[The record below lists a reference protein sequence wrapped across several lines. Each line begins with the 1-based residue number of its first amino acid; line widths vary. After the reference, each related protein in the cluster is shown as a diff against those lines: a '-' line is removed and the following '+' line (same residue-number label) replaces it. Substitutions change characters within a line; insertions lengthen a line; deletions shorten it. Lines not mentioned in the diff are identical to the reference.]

1 MKRDM
6 KASSQTNDMMLKEWR
21 QKMTALKPEELASMK
36 HALMAMNERQAADT
50 SYGQYGLYG
59 KYTDY
64 GDYPGDV
71 ETEAE
76 KMQMAQ

>member
-1 MKRDM
+1 M
-6 KASSQTNDMMLKEWR
+6 ASSQTDDVMLNEWR
-21 QKMTALKPEELASMK
+21 QKMTALE
-36 HALMAMNERQAADT
+36 HALMVMDERQAADT
-50 SYGQYGLYG
+50 SYGKYGLYG

-71 ETEAE
+71 EAEAE